1 MSLLGVVAFAQLG
14 AVIWRVTAFSPLA
27 AVPAIKTEE
36 GPASTVSP
44 PIPAIPQPAQ
54 ADAETHGHITNAEPG
69 TETDAE
75 TQAAQLLAQERQI
88 ALEAAE
94 QQLLSHLP
102 QPTPV
107 PVRQTVTPQSRVNGL
122 VQLARA
128 LRDRGDTSTA
138 LTRLREAQVIL
149 PNHALIISEMALTYE
164 RMQLTDKAI
173 EQWRRIYEFGEKAG
187 IYYTAAEAKLRAFQL
202 PDTEPHYQPA
212 LGLDGRPLDSST
224 PLLSLGEVATTHD
237 THNSETLRRLR
248 LRVPILA
255 QPGSHIDVQ
264 DVVIQVFFYDRIS
277 DGSLVETN
285 ADVQSAWAN
294 RVTEEGDAMIDWTT
308 PEPEVLEV
316 DYHQIESE
324 TLTERGRERRNYF
337 GYVVRVYYKGTLNA
351 THAEPALLLNQFPPP
366 QILQANDLPQ

>member
-1 MSLLGVVAFAQLG
+1 MTRNTEGGV
-14 AVIWRVTAFSPLA
+14 
-27 AVPAIKTEE
+27 
-36 GPASTVSP
+36 ASTVSP
-44 PIPAIPQPAQ
+44 PIAATPQPATGAATQ
-54 ADAETHGHITNAEPG
+54 PG
-69 TETDAE
+69 TATAE
-75 TQAAQLLAQERQI
+75 NAAPNAATEAAELAAREREI

-94 QQLLSHLP
+94 LQLLSNLP
-102 QPTPV
+102 QAHPSAPASE
-107 PVRQTVTPQSRVNGL
+107 PARQNSQSITPQSRVNGL

-149 PNHALIISEMALTYE
+149 PNHALIVSEMALTYE
-164 RMQLTDKAI
+164 KMQLTDKAI

-187 IYYTAAEAKLRAFQL
+187 IYYTAAEAKLRALQL
-202 PDTEPHYQPA
+202 PETEAYDQPA
-212 LGLDGRPLDSST
+212 LGLDGRQLDLST

-237 THNSETLRRLR
+237 THNSEPLRRLR

-255 QPGSHIDVQ
+255 RPGSAIDVQ

-316 DYHQIESE
+316 DYQQIESE
-324 TLTERGRERRNYF
+324 TLTEHGRERRNYF
-337 GYVVRVYYKGTLNA
+337 GYVVRVYYKGMLND